1 VSKDLSDSPA
11 FALCCGGI
19 KHTPCITHVWKSD
32 LTLWTCCPH
41 STALSMNYYNRRPRG
56 EDKLPLLASWKG
68 VYGQTRH
75 EINMQ
80 SMAVIIIKSSR
91 NRVNVIHHTVQIG
104 KCHFFYKIRFVGQP
118 MAVVEK
124 VCREGFWRSKR
135 E

>member
-1 VSKDLSDSPA
+1 
-11 FALCCGGI
+11 
-19 KHTPCITHVWKSD
+19 
-32 LTLWTCCPH
+32 
-41 STALSMNYYNRRPRG
+41 
-56 EDKLPLLASWKG
+56 

-104 KCHFFYKIRFVGQP
+104 KCHFLYMIRFVGQP

-124 VCREGFWRSKR
+124 VCRGVLAIKTGVIKL
-135 E
+135 